1 MWNSWGGRSSV
12 HRGLRC
18 TGPCPPGQSVC
29 IDPQA
34 GSVKT
39 LERTRVLTVGTT
51 TKYTGAE
58 EGGALL
64 HLGLLLGSHCL
75 SQVIMLT
82 FGKFDVEP
90 DTYCRYDSVSVFNG
104 AVSDDAK
111 RLGKFCGDKAPR

>member
-1 MWNSWGGRSSV
+1 MELMGRKEF
-12 HRGLRC
+12 
-18 TGPCPPGQSVC
+18 CPSGAKMHWTLPARAKCVY
-29 IDPQA
+29 DPQA
-34 GSVKT
+34 GSETIK
-39 LERTRVLTVGTT
+39 ERTRVLTVATT

-58 EGGALL
+58 EGGALLL